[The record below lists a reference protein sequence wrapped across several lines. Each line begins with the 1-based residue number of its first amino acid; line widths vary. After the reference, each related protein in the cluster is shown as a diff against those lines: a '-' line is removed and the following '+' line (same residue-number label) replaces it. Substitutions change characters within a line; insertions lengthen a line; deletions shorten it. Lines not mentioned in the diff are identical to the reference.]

1 LTEGF
6 GPSPMNE
13 EIFDLLRSFQ
23 GKLACVDGTTQI
35 RARMLRP
42 EIIIPLS

>member
-1 LTEGF
+1 MDGEVF
-6 GPSPMNE
+6 S
-13 EIFDLLRSFQ
+13 LLRSFQ

-42 EIIIPLS
+42 EVILPLS